1 MNAFETNFKVGTK
14 VKVYNPYGSF
24 TFESTVESI
33 SPKGKYIKVRG
44 QNYTAVNENYATY
57 ISRWG
62 QGSITVI
69 QNKGEINNENIFIK
83 SHFLCRQ

>member
-33 SPKGKYIKVRG
+33 SPKGKNIKVRG
-44 QNYTAVNENYATY
+44 QNYTAVNEN
-57 ISRWG
+57 
-62 QGSITVI
+62 
-69 QNKGEINNENIFIK
+69 
-83 SHFLCRQ
+83 